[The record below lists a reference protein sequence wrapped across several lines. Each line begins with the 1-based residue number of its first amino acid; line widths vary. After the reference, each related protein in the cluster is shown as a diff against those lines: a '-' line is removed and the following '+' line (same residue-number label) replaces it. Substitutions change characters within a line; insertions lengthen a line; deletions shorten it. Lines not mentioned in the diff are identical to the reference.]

1 MENQYDALAA
11 FFLQVPI
18 DIHGVYQSLLRE
30 GMHQGHKAQL
40 TTKSG
45 ILIALRGEADFIYD
59 GSSYSMSPGMVL
71 VGGYNRHFGITVHS
85 AEFEYF
91 LVHFLPVAPDR
102 EESVLAKEVNL
113 LHIELDATLLQVMKQ
128 LRRYATELGH
138 IELLEKKSLVYQLVN
153 KVLTYER
160 YLQNS
165 ESHSMME
172 QTIEY
177 IRHHYMESITWESLA
192 DQHQMRAKYFSH
204 IFQKYTGTGPIHYL
218 IQYRMKVAH
227 ELLMTTSFSVRDIAG
242 SVGYPDAYYFSR
254 LFKKH
259 YGKSPTSLKSGE

>member
-1 MENQYDALAA
+1 
-11 FFLQVPI
+11 
-18 DIHGVYQSLLRE
+18 
-30 GMHQGHKAQL
+30 
-40 TTKSG
+40 
-45 ILIALRGEADFIYD
+45 
-59 GSSYSMSPGMVL
+59 
-71 VGGYNRHFGITVHS
+71 
-85 AEFEYF
+85 
-91 LVHFLPVAPDR
+91 
-102 EESVLAKEVNL
+102 
-113 LHIELDATLLQVMKQ
+113 
-128 LRRYATELGH
+128 
-138 IELLEKKSLVYQLVN
+138 
-153 KVLTYER
+153 LTYER

-177 IRHHYMESITWESLA
+177 IRQHYMESVTLESLA
-192 DQHQMRAKYFSH
+192 EQHQMKAKYFSH

-259 YGKSPTSLKSGE
+259 YGKSPTSLKLGE